1 MHDNGHERDDAHHEH
16 RHNEGLIWTVYISI
30 LDIIITV
37 HVVEHVLDVT
47 CGLLEVEQRYN
58 N

>member
-1 MHDNGHERDDAHHEH
+1 MHDNWHEGDDAHHEH

-47 CGLLEVEQRYN
+47 CGLLEVE
-58 N
+58 